1 MLTTVPYRT
10 FVGPLTFADPPVR
23 PAARLRAV
31 APAVALSRAAA
42 GDADRTLVRRAS
54 AGDHRALAQIV
65 RRNAG
70 LLRATA
76 LGILRSS
83 SDADDVVQE
92 TFIAAWTHLGAMADG
107 AAVTGWLVTT
117 VRRRSY
123 DRLRGSVAQRRTGLD
138 DSMPASTDRAPAAV
152 AERASLV
159 VAAQRV
165 LDAMPSL
172 QRRCWELR
180 HLERHSYEAIALEL
194 DVPVSTVRGQLARAR
209 VVVERELAPWR

>member
-10 FVGPLTFADPPVR
+10 FVGPLAFADPPVR
-23 PAARLRAV
+23 SAVRRAP
-31 APAVALSRAAA
+31 APAVSLVRPAA
-42 GDADRTLVRRAS
+42 GDVDRALVRRAS
-54 AGDHRALAQIV
+54 SGDHRALAQIMA
-65 RRNAG
+65 RNAG

-92 TFIAAWTHLGAMADG
+92 TFIAAWTRLGAMADG
-107 AAVTGWLVTT
+107 AAVTGWLLTT

-123 DRLRGSVAQRRTGLD
+123 DRLRSAAVQRRTGLD
-138 DSMPASTDRAPAAV
+138 DSLPATADTAPAAV

-180 HLERHSYEAIALEL
+180 HLDRRSYDAIALEL